1 MYTIQW
7 IWPVDNLD
15 KGIKS
20 KTRHPLRIVWAKN
33 HKYLGGVIFFLIIF
47 YLFGCTGTYLWHVES
62 SALTRD

>member
-33 HKYLGGVIFFLIIF
+33 HKYLGGGHFFF
-47 YLFGCTGTYLWHVES
+47 NYFLFVWLYWNLLVACGI
-62 SALTRD
+62 